1 MARTGVER
9 GRENGASAAMR
20 KPIAGEGDD
29 IFHKVQT
36 LGARGGPGNFSGTA
50 QGETR
55 IHQAIPNLPPPH
67 IWLPVAVGTGAEP
80 SSLPAKQR
88 SRGSAGTVG
97 LKMPDPPAAAH
108 GKRSYS
114 YGAPGYWVT
123 HGPPHGPFPG
133 GCLSISSRGGRSIR
147 LDLHG
152 NPHRAAGKALI

>member
-9 GRENGASAAMR
+9 GRENGASAATR

-55 IHQAIPNLPPPH
+55 IHQAIPNLPPAH

-80 SSLPAKQR
+80 SL
-88 SRGSAGTVG
+88 
-97 LKMPDPPAAAH
+97 
-108 GKRSYS
+108 
-114 YGAPGYWVT
+114 
-123 HGPPHGPFPG
+123 
-133 GCLSISSRGGRSIR
+133 
-147 LDLHG
+147 
-152 NPHRAAGKALI
+152 